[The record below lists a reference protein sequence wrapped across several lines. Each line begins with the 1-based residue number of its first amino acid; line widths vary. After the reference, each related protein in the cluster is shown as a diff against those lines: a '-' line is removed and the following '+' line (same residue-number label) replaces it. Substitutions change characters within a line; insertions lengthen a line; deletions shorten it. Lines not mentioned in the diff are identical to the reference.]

1 MVDRSLCY
9 NLPGCYRGA
18 LRDLLRRGCAFPGQ
32 LRPRHPRAV
41 RDRRHQALPLA
52 APRPLLRGLRLG
64 GARRRGGLPAGRAV
78 PVGAPARPGA
88 LRGPSASQGGDRGAC
103 GARLVRHDLL
113 RYRARISALGGSELE
128 FLEVVKNRKTTNGPF
143 LPDPVSLEHQHLL
156 IEVAAMAPSHFNSQP
171 WRFVLVDDRDAIE
184 EVARISGESM
194 TRLLDEGTFWKRY
207 RPYFRF
213 SEEEMEERRDGIH
226 FDQMPGVLKP
236 FRRQIFS
243 DAGQAVMNRFG
254 VPKTLGEDN
263 RRLVAGSPLLLAVLL
278 DRTEY
283 RPGELS
289 GFYSVFGM
297 GAAVD
302 LELMAVYRL
311 GYVPEEQRRPAIDW
325 SSHQRKRLSQY
336 VFRNTCE
343 QAESD

>member
-1 MVDRSLCY
+1 LD
-9 NLPGCYRGA
+9 
-18 LRDLLRRGCAFPGQ
+18 
-32 LRPRHPRAV
+32 
-41 RDRRHQALPLA
+41 
-52 APRPLLRGLRLG
+52 
-64 GARRRGGLPAGRAV
+64 
-78 PVGAPARPGA
+78 
-88 LRGPSASQGGDRGAC
+88 
-103 GARLVRHDLL
+103 
-113 RYRARISALGGSELE
+113 
-128 FLEVVKNRKTTNGPF
+128 FLEVVKRRRTTNGPF
-143 LPDPVSLEHQHLL
+143 LPDPVSREHQHLL
-156 IEVAAMAPSHFNSQP
+156 VEVAAMAPSHFNSQP

-263 RRLVAGSPLLLAVLL
+263 RRLIAGSPLLLAVLL

-297 GAAVD
+297 GAAVENIWLTTAALGMGIQFVSTPMEIPENWERLKRLLKVPDD
-302 LELMAVYRL
+302 LELMALYRL
-311 GYVPEEQRRPAIDW
+311 GYLPEEQRRPSIDW
-325 SSHQRKRLSQY
+325 SSWQRKRLSQY
-336 VFRNTCE
+336 VFRNSCDDPEPDPETNPSLE
-343 QAESD
+343 TDSRPVNR